1 MLNGV
6 FVCPRRDV
14 FMFARCIAYI
24 TSPHTSHLVRSS
36 ELCKIRSDLRQV
48 YSDTGTH
55 TRSGSVPSQ
64 ICDLLSRHLTSPIF
78 ARFMM
83 LCCLSYFD
91 SFHVQH
97 PTVLS
102 PTPSWY
108 FSYHSLEHLNFSQ
121 PALKYYSK
129 YINKEKQL
137 LQYDSLTLQ
146 NVSRLCLTIR
156 QAICPVDLDLF
167 RAFGLL
173 LGSVEGLHPADIQQ
187 KEEWKM

>member
-6 FVCPRRDV
+6 FVCPRRDVWGLV

-36 ELCKIRSDLRQV
+36 VQYTVSCVRSAATYV
-48 YSDTGTH
+48 KC
-55 TRSGSVPSQ
+55 TRILEPIQGLARYRVRFVTF
-64 ICDLLSRHLTSPIF
+64 SRGTSPIF

-83 LCCLSYFD
+83 LCSLSYLD

-121 PALKYYSK
+121 LALKYYSK
-129 YINKEKQL
+129 YINK
-137 LQYDSLTLQ
+137 
-146 NVSRLCLTIR
+146 
-156 QAICPVDLDLF
+156 
-167 RAFGLL
+167 
-173 LGSVEGLHPADIQQ
+173 
-187 KEEWKM
+187 